1 MLVITMVVVD
11 VVVVMTG
18 KISGIVLVMVV
29 EKLKVVETSG
39 GTTVDVEVTTVVL
52 DVVTV
57 DGGKVLVDVL
67 AVSTNVI
74 LLRI

>member
-1 MLVITMVVVD
+1 MVVVD